1 MSAQLINKLDMLRAE
16 RIARANIGGTLI
28 DPLALWGIEGMSQA
42 QARALINAAPDLL
55 AALADMVDYL
65 ELYGAT
71 GSALDNARAAMLKAE
86 AA

>member
-1 MSAQLINKLDMLRAE
+1 MMFINQSMHAEKPRDNSGRLIL
-16 RIARANIGGTLI
+16 

-42 QARALINAAPDLL
+42 QARALINSAPDLL
-55 AALADMVDYL
+55 AALADMVDHL

-86 AA
+86 AT